1 MGCVA
6 QRFHQKVIYNEEYFI
21 VHLELGQKL
30 GTLVPITLQMLIN
43 QFSDYVTHFRQA
55 YFTTYFIHLHVLVN
69 KLFVGVVHQLTQK

>member
-6 QRFHQKVIYNEEYFI
+6 QRFHQKVIYNKEYFI

-43 QFSDYVTHFRQA
+43 QFSDYVTHF
-55 YFTTYFIHLHVLVN
+55 
-69 KLFVGVVHQLTQK
+69 